1 MVPDERPLLIIVGGA
16 PGTGKSTLAQQ
27 ISRALNV
34 PVLSKDMFRETLVDA
49 TGLRTRDEVRA
60 QSALLFRLLYGIA
73 GRLLQDGSSVIA
85 ECNFRR
91 DISEPELM
99 PLVERSRAVQIHCET
114 SKEES
119 LRRYVARFERGE
131 RHWCHFDA
139 DWLADERAGL
149 HAQDADVYG
158 PLDLG
163 IPTLRVDTTVGYA
176 PDVDEVLSFIRS
188 ATGCST

>member
-27 ISRALNV
+27 ISRALAV
-34 PVLSKDMFRETLVDA
+34 PVLSKDMFRETLADA
-49 TGLRTRDEVRA
+49 TGLRTREEVRA
-60 QSALLFRLLYGIA
+60 QSALLFPVFYGIV
-73 GRLLQDGSSVIA
+73 GRLLRAGSSVIA

-91 DISEPELM
+91 DVSEPELM
-99 PLVERSRAVQIHCET
+99 PLVEGSRAVLIHCKT

-119 LRRYVARFERGE
+119 LRRHAARFERGE

-139 DWLADERAGL
+139 EWLADERAGA
-149 HAQDADVYG
+149 HAQDAGAYE
-158 PLDLG
+158 PLALE
-163 IPTLRVDTTVGYA
+163 IPTLRVDTTLGYR
-176 PDVDEVLSFIRS
+176 PDVDEIFAFIRS